1 MYCKVWSD
9 MEAIL
14 KIWPIIKIMLGVVFL
29 LCCLTLPFL
38 LIALGI
44 SKKKLGAYINQ
55 INKKGT
61 VEHIKDID
69 ASFDLFLALHI
80 FDTLPQ
86 VKNNPSYNKFKIALE
101 LEDRITVLT
110 KFVKPI
116 AIVFGTTVILLIV
129 LLNWL
134 EKQ

>member
-1 MYCKVWSD
+1 
-9 MEAIL
+9 METIL
-14 KIWPIIKIMLGVVFL
+14 KIWPILKIMLGVVFL

-38 LIALGI
+38 LITLGI
-44 SKKKLGAYINQ
+44 SKKKLGTYINQ
-55 INKKGT
+55 INKTGT
-61 VEHIKDID
+61 MEHIKDID
-69 ASFDLFLALHI
+69 AGFDLFLAAHI

-101 LEDRITVLT
+101 LEDRIAALT

-116 AIVFGTTVILLIV
+116 AIVFGTTVIILIV

-134 EKQ
+134 EN